1 MFTAAD
7 ITDSQIAA
15 LRREALA
22 AGDLDMA
29 HLAYVA
35 GGGEETSTQSEISAA
50 KHACCEAINAAAAMA
65 DE

>member
-1 MFTAAD
+1 
-7 ITDSQIAA
+7 
-15 LRREALA
+15 
-22 AGDLDMA
+22 MA
-29 HLAYVA
+29 HIAYVA